1 MGKLIIVFVGK
12 LSTVFV
18 GKLSTVFMGK
28 LSTVFVGKLNTVV
41 MAWQIEY
48 RFCRKTDS
56 SFCGQIE
63 YRSDTWG
70 KLSTIFVGKLKAI
83 FVGKLSIAFVDKLS
97 IVFGPQLNDNKRG
110 LNLRRNLSFSKK
122 LWPEG

>member
-1 MGKLIIVFVGK
+1 MGK

-28 LSTVFVGKLNTVV
+28 LSTVFVGKLNTIV

-83 FVGKLSIAFVDKLS
+83 FVGKLSIVSRAY
-97 IVFGPQLNDNKRG
+97 IRE
-110 LNLRRNLSFSKK
+110 FSHIEISMAKMYHEVKK
-122 LWPEG
+122 KKNEEKTEK